1 MKHQQSVAASS
12 RSGHVTWGDKA
23 SPEHAKIHGWHCQY
37 MTHINY
43 LKIVQWFIFRK
54 PHFQKI
60 FQLASENMENKK
72 SFLDTWQPSLLT
84 LELLGFSARTNSS
97 LLSKNA
103 LVAKTHIIPPVDR
116 WPKQYKLQGR
126 TNKTTIFNCEMF
138 AKIVKCSELST
149 IECHFQ
155 KVYSIPC
162 QNNPKKHVFSNWI
175 VCVCFCLF
183 PNNICR
189 NHIHTFLAQSN
200 QSNEKKIKHMAC
212 RLPVIFDPFSHQGR
226 ERAREGESP
235 RCPWLGF
242 DTQVS
247 TTRFARESSEWRLWV
262 DGWGEWEINTPH
274 VSVWSD

>member
-1 MKHQQSVAASS
+1 
-12 RSGHVTWGDKA
+12 
-23 SPEHAKIHGWHCQY
+23 
-37 MTHINY
+37 
-43 LKIVQWFIFRK
+43 
-54 PHFQKI
+54 
-60 FQLASENMENKK
+60 MENKK
-72 SFLDTWQPSLLT
+72 SFPDTWQPSLLT

-103 LVAKTHIIPPVDR
+103 LVAKTHIIPPVDI

-126 TNKTTIFNCEMF
+126 TNKTTISNYEMF
-138 AKIVKCSELST
+138 TKIVKCSELST

-162 QNNPKKHVFSNWI
+162 QNNPKKQVFFQLN
-175 VCVCFCLF
+175 CVRLLLF
-183 PNNICR
+183 VSKQ
-189 NHIHTFLAQSN
+189 HLLQSHSHLSSTIKSIKRKN
-200 QSNEKKIKHMAC
+200 KKHMAC

-226 ERAREGESP
+226 ERAREGERP

-262 DGWGEWEINTPH
+262 EGWGEWEINTPH
-274 VSVWSD
+274 VSVRSD